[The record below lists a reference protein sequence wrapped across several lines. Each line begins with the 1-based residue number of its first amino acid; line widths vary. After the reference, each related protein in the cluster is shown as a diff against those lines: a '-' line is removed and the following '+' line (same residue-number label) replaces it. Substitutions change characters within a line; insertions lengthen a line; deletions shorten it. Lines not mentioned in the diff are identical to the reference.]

1 MQLRA
6 AFTHG
11 CNCRCTITIT
21 SECNSGIIH
30 SIQESEY
37 LYIVVHLYRHCHPRA
52 TGLPRS
58 DRFQSTCPR
67 WHTRPIWATS
77 KAGLPWQ
84 CTETD
89 HDKMGRTKNRKW
101 PSTNED
107 DKSIGQKK
115 NCESSPG
122 EGMPQVSRTTQSE
135 LCTPCPHCKAARLL
149 RASAK
154 RFSGV
159 PI

>member
-1 MQLRA
+1 MQPYA

-11 CNCRCTITIT
+11 RNGKCIIGIT
-21 SECNSGIIH
+21 SDCNSGIINSVH
-30 SIQESEY
+30 ESKY
-37 LYIVVHLYRHCHPRA
+37 VCVHRSAPVQALSS
-52 TGLPRS
+52 GLPRS
-58 DRFQSTCPR
+58 ERFQPACPR
-67 WHTRPIWATS
+67 WHTRPIWVTG
-77 KAGLPWQ
+77 KAGLLWQ

-107 DKSIGQKK
+107 DKGIGQKK

-149 RASAK
+149 KASAK
-154 RFSGV
+154 RSSSL

>member
-1 MQLRA
+1 MQIRA

-11 CNCRCTITIT
+11 CNGKCTITIT
-21 SECNSGIIH
+21 SECNSGIIPSVH
-30 SIQESEY
+30 ESKY
-37 LYIVVHLYRHCHPRA
+37 VYIGPHLCRHCPPACHEA
-52 TGLPRS
+52 TDSSPL
-58 DRFQSTCPR
+58 TCPR
-67 WHTRPIWATS
+67 WHTRPIWVTG

-107 DKSIGQKK
+107 DKGIGQKK

-135 LCTPCPHCKAARLL
+135 LCTPCPHCKAARLF

-154 RFSGV
+154 RSSSL

>member
-1 MQLRA
+1 MQPRA

-11 CNCRCTITIT
+11 RNGKCIIRIT
-21 SECNSGIIH
+21 SECNSGIINSVH
-30 SIQESEY
+30 ESKY
-37 LYIVVHLYRHCHPRA
+37 VCVHRSAPVQALSS
-52 TGLPRS
+52 GLPRS
-58 DRFQSTCPR
+58 ERFQSTCPR
-67 WHTRPIWATS
+67 WHTRPIWVTGR
-77 KAGLPWQ
+77 AGLLWQ

-89 HDKMGRTKNRKW
+89 HDKMGRTKNSKW

-115 NCESSPG
+115 NCESPPG
-122 EGMPQVSRTTQSE
+122 EGMPQVSRMTQSE
-135 LCTPCPHCKAARLL
+135 LCTTCPHCKAARLL

-154 RFSGV
+154 RFSSL